1 MFYTVFQKKKKIRS
15 FVDLKSNVYW
25 GICLSKF
32 EKKKQLLAP
41 FLFSSPPEKKNG
53 YCRHSA
59 LSFIYE
65 WRIYTVTIEKKT
77 KTGYETDISS
87 E

>member
-1 MFYTVFQKKKKIRS
+1 MFYTGFFSKKNFEELWIQNQMYIGAFDFRN
-15 FVDLKSNVYW
+15 LKE
-25 GICLSKF
+25 L
-32 EKKKQLLAP
+32 LLAP

-59 LSFIYE
+59 FSFIYE
-65 WRIYTVTIEKKT
+65 WQIYTVTKEKKT
-77 KTGYETDISS
+77 KTEYETDISS